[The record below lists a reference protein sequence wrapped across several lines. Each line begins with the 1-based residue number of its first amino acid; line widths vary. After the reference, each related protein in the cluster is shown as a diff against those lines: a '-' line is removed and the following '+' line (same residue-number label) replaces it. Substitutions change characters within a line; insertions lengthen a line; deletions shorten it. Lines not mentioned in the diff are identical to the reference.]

1 LIEQFEQIKGRY
13 DELVVASAQPDIIAD
28 AEKLQAIFKEMS
40 ELDEKVHAFEQ
51 YQALSQELEDV
62 KELLDDPLLQE
73 EAEQEL
79 VRLQGALEEQETLLK
94 DMLIPQDP
102 NDRRNVIIEVRPG
115 AGGDEAGLFGNL
127 LVRMYTRYAER
138 RGYTVE
144 WISLSET
151 ELGGVKEAVFMLKG
165 AGAFSRM
172 KYESG
177 VHRVQRVPT
186 TETQGRIHTS
196 TATVAVLPE
205 MDDVDASIDLKDVR
219 VDVYRA
225 SGHGGQH
232 VNTTDSAVRLTHIP
246 TGLVV
251 TCQNEKSQLK
261 NKEKAMKVLQSRLLA
276 Q

>member
-1 LIEQFEQIKGRY
+1 MIEQFEQIKGRY

-40 ELDEKVHAFEQ
+40 ELDEKVRAFEQ

-73 EAEQEL
+73 EAEQEV

-177 VHRVQRVPT
+177 VHRVQWVPT
-186 TETQGRIHTS
+186 TETQ
-196 TATVAVLPE
+196 
-205 MDDVDASIDLKDVR
+205 DASIRQRPQSPCFPKWTMWTP
-219 VDVYRA
+219 A
-225 SGHGGQH
+225 
-232 VNTTDSAVRLTHIP
+232 LT
-246 TGLVV
+246 
-251 TCQNEKSQLK
+251 
-261 NKEKAMKVLQSRLLA
+261 
-276 Q
+276 